1 MQTATATAAVPQA
14 PPEQDEQRAL
24 HEDRVLRFAP
34 APELPVRKVNL
45 RLDEVLP
52 ADDFRRAVHRRRARV
67 DRLGG
72 CFGLLY
78 LRIEP
83 STNKRF
89 AKAARLRMGR
99 ALLRA
104 ARGGDLV
111 GWHDDRTAVA
121 LLMDCDH
128 EGARKLA
135 DRSCAALRRFGIDVS
150 THVLSYGDD
159 VDGQPADCDTDGRLE
174 KMIRHRT
181 PMWKRAIDIAAAGGA
196 LLVAGPVMV
205 LVALGIKFTSPG
217 PIFFLQKRSGLGGV
231 PFKIYKFRT
240 MVVDAEAQKA
250 ALRAISEQDGPAFK
264 LTHDPRITKF
274 GRFLRVTSLDELP
287 QLFNI
292 LKGDMS
298 LVGPRPLPVDEQA
311 GCSRWQAA
319 RLDVAP
325 GLTCIWQ
332 VEGRSRVSFD
342 EWMRMDLRYLRRRTP
357 LRDVRIILSTIPA
370 VLLRRGSK

>member
-1 MQTATATAAVPQA
+1 M
-14 PPEQDEQRAL
+14 
-24 HEDRVLRFAP
+24 LRLAP
-34 APELPVRKVNL
+34 APELPERKINL
-45 RLDEVLP
+45 HLDEVL
-52 ADDFRRAVHRRRARV
+52 DSGSFRRAVHRRRARI

-72 CFGLLY
+72 CFALLY

-89 AKAARLRMGR
+89 AKAARLRMAR
-99 ALLRA
+99 TLLRA
-104 ARGGDLV
+104 ARGGDIV

-121 LLMDCDH
+121 LLHDADH
-128 EGARKLA
+128 EGARSLA
-135 DRSCAALRRFGIDVS
+135 DRACATLRRFGIDVS
-150 THVLSYGDD
+150 SHVLSYGDD
-159 VDGQPADCDTDGRLE
+159 ADCDTDGRLQ
-174 KMIRHRT
+174 KILRHRT
-181 PMWKRAIDIAAAGGA
+181 PIWKRAIDITAAGGA
-196 LLVAGPVMV
+196 LLVAGPVMAA
-205 LVALGIKFTSPG
+205 VALGIKFTSPG
-217 PIFFLQKRSGLGGV
+217 PIFFMQKRSGFGGA
-231 PFKIYKFRT
+231 PFMIYKFRT

-264 LTHDPRITKF
+264 LTDDPRITKF

-342 EWMRMDLRYLRRRTP
+342 EWMRMDLRYLRHRTP
-357 LRDVRIILSTIPA
+357 LRDIGIILSTVPA